1 MKTRRFIF
9 GLLLFLSCSAVAAEF
24 AAVNGVVYEVY
35 DDEGDAWV
43 LNIYDT
49 SGSVTIPSYITYRGV
64 KYKVTGMCKHDFD
77 ASAVDTYN
85 FTSTYSNNY
94 NTIRSA
100 TQEAAARERREKAF
114 KHDYDY
120 TRSTIKTLTLPN
132 TLEIIRQGAFDGMK
146 SLQALT
152 IPASVTFFQGTYDFS
167 AYKSIFNTY
176 FPNLRSITILGLPYI
191 IDGNDTITYM
201 SIDEHREFNY
211 VEKIKKRFD
220 LSYCRNLKSFSM
232 PAYEQKQPVAM
243 AFYKA
248 NTDLVLETRKI
259 NSALKQVTI
268 PVPVLKEEVCTNEQ
282 SVQNAYNQAQRY
294 LNAMFQNCMS
304 YEQLYDSLSNLLKQH
319 PYFDG
324 TTLYYN
330 KSALDLQEPTVSTIE
345 ALYKQHKAKLQ
356 EEFNELV
363 GGKME
368 RNLRTNHP
376 NKYVAGYITV
386 HPESKEDL
394 ERLIYQEYRCEDTRS
409 KYKYILAYIEKG
421 TLAETCRQR
430 QWTSY
435 NHLFDS
441 KEDFD
446 KRYDGTKTDYE
457 FRSEISQRETA
468 YSKLDWMKKY
478 VSGNIKKINV
488 SNMNKKPNEE
498 TYEIIKVLNS
508 LEKSYYYDKAVSYL
522 IQMLPKVQKEY
533 EKNGKYFSSEVEF
546 FKAYSSDSY
555 GKILKENK
563 SK

>member
-1 MKTRRFIF
+1 MRRLIF
-9 GLLLFLSCSAVAAEF
+9 GLLLFFSYSVVAAEF

-120 TRSTIKTLTLPN
+120 SRSTIKTLILPN
-132 TLEIIRQGAFDGMK
+132 TLEIIQQGAFDGMR
-146 SLQALT
+146 SLQTLT
-152 IPASVTFFQGTYDFS
+152 IPASVTFFAGSYDYAS
-167 AYKSIFNTY
+167 YKSIFNTY
-176 FPNLRSITILGLPYI
+176 YPNLKSITILGLPYI
-191 IDGNDTITYM
+191 IAGKDTITYTYQ
-201 SIDEHREFNY
+201 DKDGTFNY
-211 VEKIKKRFD
+211 VEKIKERFD
-220 LSYCRNLKSFSM
+220 LSYCRNLKTFSM
-232 PAYEQKQPVAM
+232 PALEQKLPVLR

-248 NTDLVLETRKI
+248 NTDLAIETEKI

-268 PVPVLKEEVCTNEQ
+268 SAPVLKDEVCVDVQT
-282 SVQNAYNQAQRY
+282 VQNAYNKAQQY
-294 LNAMFQNCMS
+294 LNALSQNCKS
-304 YEQLYDSLSNLLKQH
+304 YEQLYDSLSALLKQH
-319 PYFDG
+319 PYYDG
-324 TTLYYN
+324 AMLYYD
-330 KSALDLQEPTVSTIE
+330 KPALDLQEPTVSTIE
-345 ALYKQHKAKLQ
+345 ALYKQQKAKLQ
-356 EEFNELV
+356 EKYNELV

-368 RNLRTNHP
+368 RNLRINYP
-376 NKYVAGYITV
+376 NKYVAGYIIL
-386 HPESKEDL
+386 HPEKKDDL
-394 ERLIYQEYRCEDTRS
+394 ERLIYREYRCEETS
-409 KYKYILAYIEKG
+409 GKYKYVLAYIEKG
-421 TLAETCRQR
+421 TLAQTCRQR

-435 NHLFDS
+435 SHLFES

-446 KRYDGTKTDYE
+446 KIYDEANTDIE
-457 FRSEISQRETA
+457 FRSEIYQREAA
-468 YSKLDWMKKY
+468 YSKLEGMKQY
-478 VSGNIKKINV
+478 VSSHIKKINA

-498 TYEIIKVLNS
+498 TSEVIKVLNS

-522 IQMLPKVQKEY
+522 IQALPKVQKEY